1 MKLIISNKVDII
13 SNKLTDSNWKLIS
26 TSNDWFK
33 LTNEDILRLEQEAS
47 DKQKDGEGF
56 IKDE

>member
-13 SNKLTDSNWKLIS
+13 SNKLTDSHWKLIS